1 MTKKD
6 EKIIQVLGKIG
17 EDIDSFSINDTAE
30 WKNVRAELEKV
41 KKDLPKNKSE
51 VTEIL
56 NLCLSGLKAISEK
69 TTGDFLSLVSEISE
83 ALIASEKYIKDK
95 KEGKP
100 LLSESGK
107 ALEDIL
113 SKNRSEAGSDSS
125 GEQTSLEENEK
136 MSLDEAAVSLIQLE
150 PDDSKGLEDL
160 KKSLEEIAGDESYPE
175 SSREYVAS
183 AAGKIM
189 MILEGVAPA
198 SDAAMEEVGELLEE
212 AMNSAGDYGREGDE
226 KSKTENNGTENS
238 DIDAES
244 KEDVEEVEE
253 TAEQENEQQHEN
265 DPNHDYMPE
274 DADLELIGEFI
285 AEGNDLFE
293 SAEEAL
299 LTLETDPED
308 PESVGKVFRAFHT
321 IKGTSAFLE
330 LTLLAEM
337 GHHAESLLSRVR
349 DGEIRYSGGYAD
361 LTLRALD
368 MLKEILMSVADAI
381 GGSPLLKPGGYD
393 ELMEILKDPEAAG
406 VSAEEDA
413 IDEPR
418 VGDILVAQGKIERE
432 ELEKIADAG
441 HDEKIGTSIIK
452 SKAVSAADVG
462 QALRTQKKMKTGG
475 QVVEASVRVG
485 TKRLDRLIDMV
496 GELVI
501 AHSMV
506 AQDELIVDDSH
517 IELQKKVSQTSKIV
531 RELQDISMSMRM
543 VPLKATFNKMARL
556 VRDISRKVGKKVKFV
571 TEGEDTE
578 IDRNLVDVIND
589 PLVHMVRNA
598 VDHGVEPPE
607 VRKENGKD
615 GTGVVKL
622 SAYHSAGSVVVE
634 ISDDGKGLD
643 RNVII
648 AKAKEK
654 GLISDSPDFNDNT
667 LSDKEV
673 FNMIFEPGFSTAAV
687 VTDVSGRGVGM
698 DVVRKNIE
706 SLRGQAEIKSEL
718 GKGSTFRMSLPLTLA
733 IIDGMVVRVGNETYV
748 IPTGSIIR
756 SIKPEK
762 ENITNVFEKGEMLSL
777 QGELIPLFEK
787 GEMLSLQGELIP
799 LLSMSALYE
808 IKNTQK
814 DDEVSLVVIVEDED
828 RQAGL
833 LIDEL
838 IGRQQVVV
846 KTLGGA
852 MKSIPGISGGAIM
865 PSGRVGLIID
875 VAGLVKFSNEVEEEV
890 KSEKGMSCV
899 AAGEEGKG
907 TQASPLATPRQGK
920 AEGEGERQALAA

>member
-6 EKIIQVLGKIG
+6 EKIIQVLSRIG
-17 EDIDSFSINDTAE
+17 EDIDSLSINDTDE
-30 WKNVRAELEKV
+30 WKKIHAELEKV

-51 VTEIL
+51 LTDIL
-56 NLCLSGLKAISEK
+56 NLCLSGLKEISEK
-69 TTGDFLSLVSEISE
+69 TTGNFLPLVSEISE
-83 ALIASEKYIKDK
+83 ALLASEEYIKNK

-100 LLSESGK
+100 FLSKAGK

-113 SKNRSEAGSDSS
+113 SKNKSEADLDPSV
-125 GEQTSLEENEK
+125 EQMSLENKEN
-136 MSLDEAAVSLIQLE
+136 MSLNEAAVSLIQLE
-150 PDDSKGLEDL
+150 PDDNKGLADL
-160 KKSLEEIAGDESYPE
+160 KKSLEIIAGDETYDE
-175 SSREYVAS
+175 SCREYVAS

-189 MILEGVAPA
+189 MIIEGLAP
-198 SDAAMEEVGELLEE
+198 SPDAAIEEVGELLEE

-226 KSKTENNGTENS
+226 KSVAKKSDELAKEQGDGKDDSPETEDEKSKSENTGAENS
-238 DIDAES
+238 DIETES
-244 KEDVEEVEE
+244 KKDVEAIEE
-253 TAEQENEQQHEN
+253 TAEQENDQQPEN
-265 DPNHDYMPE
+265 DPNRDYMPE
-274 DADLELIGEFI
+274 DADFELIGEFI

-308 PESVGKVFRAFHT
+308 AESVGKVFRAFHT

-337 GHHAESLLSRVR
+337 GHHSESLLSRVR

-368 MLKEILMSVADAI
+368 MLKGILMSVADAI
-381 GGSPLLKPGGYD
+381 GGSPLLKPDGYD

-406 VSAEEDA
+406 VSAEEDD
-413 IDEPR
+413 IPEPR

-452 SKAVSAADVG
+452 SKAASAADVG

-475 QVVEASVRVG
+475 QVVETSVRVG

-506 AQDELIVDDSH
+506 AQDELIVDDGN
-517 IELQKKVSQTSKIV
+517 IDLQKKVSQTSKIV

-556 VRDISRKVGKKVKFV
+556 VRDISRKIGKKVNFV

-607 VRKENGKD
+607 VRKESGKD
-615 GTGVVKL
+615 ETGTVKL

-648 AKAKEK
+648 AKGKEK

-706 SLRGQAEIKSEL
+706 SLRGQAEIRSEL
-718 GKGSTFRMSLPLTLA
+718 GKGSVFRMSLPLTLA

-756 SIKPEK
+756 SVKPEEK
-762 ENITNVFEKGEMLSL
+762 NITNVFEKGEMLSL
-777 QGELIPLFEK
+777 QGELIPL
-787 GEMLSLQGELIP
+787 I
-799 LLSMSALYE
+799 SMSALYE
-808 IKNTQK
+808 IESTQK
-814 DDEVSLVVIVEDED
+814 DDEVSLVVIVEDEEKK
-828 RQAGL
+828 AGL

-838 IGRQQVVV
+838 VGRQQVVI

-852 MKSIPGISGGAIM
+852 IKTIPGISGGAIM
-865 PSGRVGLIID
+865 PSGRIGLIID
-875 VAGLVKFSNEVEEEV
+875 VAGLVKFSNEVQEEE
-890 KSEKGMSCV
+890 KDKKGMSCV
-899 AAGEEGKG
+899 AAGEAGRREGG
-907 TQASPLATPRQGK
+907 S
-920 AEGEGERQALAA
+920 QALAA